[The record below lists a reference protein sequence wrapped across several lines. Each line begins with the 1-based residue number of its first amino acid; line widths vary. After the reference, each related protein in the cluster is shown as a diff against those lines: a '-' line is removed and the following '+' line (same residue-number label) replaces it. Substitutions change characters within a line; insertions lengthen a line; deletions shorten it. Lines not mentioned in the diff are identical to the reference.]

1 MPVVVLGVICL
12 LVAVLLAAVNAVTDP
27 IIKDREAQKVYDS
40 LRVVI
45 DGYFEPVTELPES
58 TPKSVTAMYRVTDGD
73 ELVGHAVTVSV
84 KGYKGPILITV
95 GVDADGNV
103 TKAVVTS
110 EAETHGQ
117 AGMKN
122 YTDNYTGVAK
132 DDLSSVELF
141 SGATVT
147 STAIRDGIIDAVNA
161 AMGLDV
167 PEKEEPNY
175 DKTNEELLAVIA
187 ELLPTADVEDVEF
200 NGEKYVRRVYRDNN
214 GEGYFIYVLVIS
226 ENYGTVESEALLHIG
241 TDGAIKNL
249 KTLTWKTS
257 DAIYGYVPPTEEA
270 VNAFYDRII
279 NTNATTIEGVE
290 LVTNATNTSTNVIA
304 SFTEALNA
312 ANKLIKKEMPT
323 PEADVFAI
331 AEQLAGATLDLENVT
346 PEGLEYTRRIYRDKN
361 GKGYFV
367 YTVVI
372 NERYQRI
379 ETETLVHIGTN
390 GKIKAVEK
398 MIWKTSDAGWG
409 YEPPADE
416 LVVAFYDSLIGA
428 NLAKLEELNTIEV
441 DANPDGL
448 LVTGATST
456 SKGLLTALIEG
467 IGCVV
472 ELLKT
477 DLPTP
482 EEELLAIAEGMVG
495 EGATFTDVTPD
506 ANTFVK
512 KIYRENSGKGYIA
525 YTVVINERYQRVET
539 ETLIYVGTNGKI
551 KNIARLTW
559 KTSDA
564 GWGYEPP
571 AEELV
576 VAFYDSLIG
585 ANLTKLEELNTIE
598 VDANPDGL
606 LVTGATSTSKGLLTA
621 LIEGVGHI
629 AQLLKTDL
637 PTAEEELL
645 DIAVGMVG
653 EGATFTDVTP
663 TDTTYV
669 KKLYRENSGKGYIA
683 YMVVVNERYQR
694 VETETLIYVGMDGK
708 IRKIERLT
716 WKTSDAGWGY
726 EPPAEELVVA
736 FYDSLIGADLAKLKE
751 LNTIEV
757 GANPDGLLVTGATST
772 SKGLLTALI
781 EGVENIKT
789 LLAGDLPT
797 PESEL
802 LGIATGM
809 VGEGATFTDVTPDE
823 NTYVK
828 KIYRDNGGRGYIV
841 YTVVIN
847 ERYQRVETETLIYVG
862 MDGKIKNI
870 ARLTWKTSDA
880 GWGYEPPVEELVV
893 AFYDSLIGADLAKL
907 EELNEIEVDANPD
920 GLLVTGATS
929 TSKGLLT
936 ALIEGVK
943 SAKALI
949 AMDMPTLES
958 EVLDLADQLVGA
970 ETDFENV
977 TPEGLT
983 YVRRI
988 YRDKNGNGYVAYIV
1002 VINERYGR
1010 VETETLVYIGND
1022 GKIKAINR
1030 LTWKT
1035 SDAGWGYEP
1044 PAEELVV
1051 KFYDSLIGADLA
1063 KINELNKIEVN
1074 ANPDGLLVTGATS
1087 TTKGLLTALAEA
1099 LEATNELIIKY
1110 TEPDYTARIIGISIL
1125 AAALV
1130 VSVAAAIVIKKK
1142 RGGKNG

>member
-390 GKIKAVEK
+390 GKIKAIEK

-467 IGCVV
+467 
-472 ELLKT
+472 
-477 DLPTP
+477 
-482 EEELLAIAEGMVG
+482 
-495 EGATFTDVTPD
+495 
-506 ANTFVK
+506 
-512 KIYRENSGKGYIA
+512 
-525 YTVVINERYQRVET
+525 
-539 ETLIYVGTNGKI
+539 
-551 KNIARLTW
+551 
-559 KTSDA
+559 
-564 GWGYEPP
+564 
-571 AEELV
+571 
-576 VAFYDSLIG
+576 
-585 ANLTKLEELNTIE
+585 
-598 VDANPDGL
+598 
-606 LVTGATSTSKGLLTA
+606 
-621 LIEGVGHI
+621 VGHI
-629 AQLLKTDL
+629 VQLLKTDL

-683 YMVVVNERYQR
+683 YMVVINERYQR

-736 FYDSLIGADLAKLKE
+736 FYDTLVGADLAKLKE

-802 LGIATGM
+802 LEIAAGM

-880 GWGYEPPVEELVV
+880 GWGYEPPAEELVV

-907 EELNEIEVDANPD
+907 EELNTIEVDANPD